1 MLLSTIYPSWI
12 KILLVIWILISLAI
26 VLILLCFHKKE
37 MPTDSRTPLY
47 EKTKQRVND
56 FYAKLEKEQ
65 LMPWNFFHSGVMPEV
80 KKYYGGTIKYSGIEY
95 SGSPVLVF
103 WEGFIEPFLE
113 HGITE
118 ILEQVTNDA
127 FEKQLNPEPCINDA
141 AMLLDGVINNTY
153 NQMAEIDQ
161 RLRGKGNPK
170 SVKQKDVTE
179 NIEKMRTY
187 LQRHKESFSKM
198 AAAKYQYFLN
208 VESRENKNLWIAL
221 IALGASIMSALIAL
235 IALFK
240 K

>member
-1 MLLSTIYPSWI
+1 MLLSTSYQTWT
-12 KILLVIWILISLAI
+12 KIIFVIWIIFTLIA
-26 VLILLCFHKKE
+26 VLILLCCQKKE
-37 MPTDSRTPLY
+37 RPTDSRSPLY
-47 EKTKQRVND
+47 EKTKQRVDD
-56 FYAKLEKEQ
+56 FYAKLDKEE
-65 LMPWNFFHSGVMPEV
+65 LMPWNFFNSGVMPEV
-80 KKYYGGTIKYSGIEY
+80 KKYYGGTIKYSGVEF

-118 ILEQVTNDA
+118 ILEQIANDA
-127 FEKQLNPEPCINDA
+127 LEKRLNPEPCISEA
-141 AMLLDGVINNTY
+141 AGLLDGVISKTY

-161 RLRGKGNPK
+161 RLRGKGDPK
-170 SVKQKDVTE
+170 SVKRKDVTE
-179 NIEKMRTY
+179 NIEKMRIY
-187 LQRHKESFSKM
+187 LQRNKESFSKM
-198 AAAKYQYFLN
+198 AALKYQYFLN

>member
-1 MLLSTIYPSWI
+1 
-12 KILLVIWILISLAI
+12 
-26 VLILLCFHKKE
+26 